1 MISILNFNGVV
12 SMELRNVATFLR
24 VAECESFTKAAE
36 QLGYVQSTVTIQIQQ
51 LEAEIGVPLFDR
63 IGKHVSLTSSGQE
76 FMGYATQMM
85 QIAECSLLLGKPP
98 KEMGG
103 VLRLG
108 ILESLFNWVLCDQ
121 IPQYHRDF
129 PKIILETRM
138 TSGDD
143 LLQMLKHNELDM
155 IFFLG
160 KKTTER
166 DFIRACAHLIN
177 IVFVTY
183 LEHPLAGRGP
193 VSLADVVR
201 QPMIL
206 PERKAVY
213 RRALEEEAAQKNL
226 YIAPFLE
233 IDNSV
238 SIVSLLKQKLG
249 ISFLPEYVV
258 RSSVQK
264 GELVILPAEDCSVQL
279 WSQVFYH
286 KSKWVTPPMDSLIQ
300 LIQDRVFQDRFLQR

>member
-183 LEHPLAGRGP
+183 PEHPLAGRGP

-206 PERKAVY
+206 AEGKAVHG
-213 RRALEEEAAQKNL
+213 RALEEEAAQKNL

>member
-1 MISILNFNGVV
+1 
-12 SMELRNVATFLR
+12 MELRNVATFLR

-85 QIAECSLLLGKPP
+85 QIAECSLMLGKPH

-166 DFIRACAHLIN
+166 DFIRACAHLVN

-183 LEHPLAGRGP
+183 PEHPLAGHGP
-193 VSLADVVR
+193 VRLADVVR

-206 PERKAVY
+206 PERKAIY
-213 RRALEEEAAQKNL
+213 RRVLEEEAAEKNL

-233 IDNSV
+233 LDNSV

-249 ISFLPEYVV
+249 ISLLPEYVV

-264 GELVILPAEDCSVQL
+264 GELVILPVEDCSVQL

-300 LIQDRVFQDRFLQR
+300 LIQDRVFQDRLLQS

>member
-1 MISILNFNGVV
+1 M
-12 SMELRNVATFLR
+12 
-24 VAECESFTKAAE
+24 
-36 QLGYVQSTVTIQIQQ
+36 
-51 LEAEIGVPLFDR
+51 
-63 IGKHVSLTSSGQE
+63 SLTSSGQE

-183 LEHPLAGRGP
+183 PEHPLAGRGP

-206 PERKAVY
+206 PERKAIY

-300 LIQDRVFQDRFLQR
+300 LIQDRVFQDRFLQNRTI

>member
-1 MISILNFNGVV
+1 M
-12 SMELRNVATFLR
+12 ATFLR

-183 LEHPLAGRGP
+183 PEHPLAGRGP
-193 VSLADVVR
+193 VCLADVVR

-206 PERKAVY
+206 PERKAIY

-264 GELVILPAEDCSVQL
+264 GELVILPVEDCAVQL

-300 LIQDRVFQDRFLQR
+300 LIQDRVFQDGFLQNRTT